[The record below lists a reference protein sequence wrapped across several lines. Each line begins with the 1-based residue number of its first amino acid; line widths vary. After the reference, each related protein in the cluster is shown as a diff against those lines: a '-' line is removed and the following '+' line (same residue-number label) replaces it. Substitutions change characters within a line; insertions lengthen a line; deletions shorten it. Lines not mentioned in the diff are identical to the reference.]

1 MRGIPVSEKYR
12 GTKSDGIIYRGLA
25 KNTAVYR
32 PAVLIS
38 NKLSSSYNL
47 FHFVHCVLRYVSFY
61 DVRCP
66 SHLADYRN
74 GDCARFTAIIMK
86 FTHNVINIYGIE
98 SVRARPMILTVG
110 FLHKLSTIDDVTKYR
125 GIPVSR
131 YFLRRTVYII
141 VGHFLVPS
149 IVTCRSCVELTG
161 AYLSELERSHTQ
173 SCQNGHLLP
182 CESARCGAGARNLD
196 VIT

>member
-1 MRGIPVSEKYR
+1 MFY
-12 GTKSDGIIYRGLA
+12 DDA
-25 KNTAVYR
+25 
-32 PAVLIS
+32 
-38 NKLSSSYNL
+38 
-47 FHFVHCVLRYVSFY
+47 SFY
-61 DVRCP
+61 DVCCP

-74 GDCARFTAIIMK
+74 GDCVRFTVIIIK

-98 SVRARPMILTVG
+98 SVRARRMILTVG

-149 IVTCRSCVELTG
+149 IVTCRSCVEFTG
-161 AYLSELERSHTQ
+161 ACLSELNVGVRNLVKTGIY
-173 SCQNGHLLP
+173 CRVIV
-182 CESARCGAGARNLD
+182 RCGASARNLD
-196 VIT
+196 VITWACRSSTAVTPIQRHH